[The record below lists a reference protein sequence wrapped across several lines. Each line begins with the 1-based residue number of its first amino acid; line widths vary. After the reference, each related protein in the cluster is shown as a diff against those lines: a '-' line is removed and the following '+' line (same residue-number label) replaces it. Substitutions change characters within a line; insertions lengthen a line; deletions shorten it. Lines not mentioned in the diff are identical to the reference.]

1 MTITKLI
8 QILKNDE
15 QLAALLGGN
24 HVYATPCTYRGNCIT
39 YNWLPVTSDK
49 IKTTDKLEM
58 HIITD
63 TILDS
68 VAVEERVK
76 ELLLT
81 LGDEPL
87 SGEIRDVYLNG
98 GGNLFDEERQ
108 KNHRILYFYILVKE

>member
-1 MTITKLI
+1 M
-8 QILKNDE
+8 
-15 QLAALLGGN
+15 
-24 HVYATPCTYRGNCIT
+24 YATPCTYRGNCIT

-63 TILDS
+63 TMLDS
-68 VAVEERVK
+68 VPVEARVK

-87 SGEIRDVYLNG
+87 SGEIRNAYLNG

-108 KNHRILYFYILVKE
+108 KNHRILYFYILAKE